1 MIPIL
6 FDSTET
12 TFTSNGIGR
21 LADCTRCLVTEERNG
36 QYECEFDYPIT
47 GRHYSDIEEGRIVFC
62 THDDLKVPQPFVI
75 YRRTAPIDG
84 LVTFNA
90 RHLSYKL
97 STVIVNPF
105 SAANISDA
113 LAGLSTNSINTN
125 PFTFSTQRSTIA
137 PFAVTAPASVR
148 SLLGGVEGSLLDVYG
163 GEWEFDKWT
172 VTLHAHRGNDSG
184 VSIRYGKNLSD
195 LQQVVD
201 ASGLYNAVVPY
212 WEQEVDGQT
221 VLVMLPERIVAA
233 TGVTDPVPVVMD
245 LSMEFAEQP
254 TEAQLRAYAQDYLAT
269 HEPWMPAENLTVDFV
284 HLKDTTDYASVA
296 NLQRVNLCDTV
307 DVYYP
312 ALGVTAHNIEVIK
325 TVYNVLSERYDS
337 IELGQPQTTFGQALQ
352 ADLTKQVEQ
361 AQSAMQTIMDAAI
374 QQATDLIAGGR
385 GGHLVIGRNA
395 DGEPEELLIMDTDNI
410 LTATNI
416 IRMNLSGIGFST
428 NGGQSYSTAW
438 TINGAFVAD
447 FITSGTLRAIMI
459 QGPTADTFWN
469 LSTGVFQSYGV
480 RTLSATITAAGG
492 AQTVVTYDTAEKTK
506 IDAGVVTVTGKKTTD
521 PDTAETVF
529 SDLGVRASDGIR
541 KRYAAGYPSDL
552 SDTTYAYP
560 HGGIVSRGYRVTAYG
575 GQGDTS
581 RENRVTAE
589 YNPRSILTPDLLELG
604 EAENPTY
611 SSGSYNAPD
620 RNILQLNGGWVNK
633 EDSVLFYR
641 HATTYQYYDPDT
653 QTWSD
658 RLRFQQ
664 NPEPSRVAWDLSPG
678 DTVEFTG
685 VYCMGVLGNNKLE
698 IMFQLPL
705 VRPISPDAQFIHI
718 DGTIHARQGSTVICN
733 QDIFDSYIDTGAHYF
748 SKIEASVAGLS
759 LKLHHYT
766 GSPSSWSTG
775 TLYAPVFITLNNVT
789 LSILYEDENQ
799 GNPA

>member
-90 RHLSYKL
+90 RHLSYQL
-97 STVIVNPF
+97 SNIIVNPF
-105 SAANISDA
+105 SATNIADA

-125 PFTFSTQRSTIA
+125 PFTFSTQRSTVA

-172 VTLHAHRGNDSG
+172 VKLHAHRGNDSG
-184 VSIRYGKNLSD
+184 VSIRYAKNLSD

-212 WEQEVDGQT
+212 WEQEIEGQT

-233 TGVTDPVPVVMD
+233 TGVPDPVPVVMD

-269 HEPWMPAENLTVDFV
+269 HEPWMPSENLTVDFV

-385 GGHLVIGRNA
+385 GGHLVIGRNP
-395 DGEPEELLIMDTDNI
+395 DGEPEELLIMNTDDI
-410 LTATNI
+410 HTATNI
-416 IRMNLSGIGFST
+416 IRMNLKGIGFST

-438 TINGAFVAD
+438 TIDGAFVAD
-447 FITSGTLRAIMI
+447 FITSGTLKAIMI

-480 RTLSATITAAGG
+480 RTLSSTVTDTGG
-492 AQTVVTYDTAEKTK
+492 TQTVITYDTAEKTK

-529 SDLGVRASDGIR
+529 SDLGVRAADGVR
-541 KRYAAGYPSDL
+541 TWYAAGLPSDL
-552 SDTTYAYP
+552 SNETYAYP

-575 GQGDTS
+575 GSGDIS
-581 RENRVTAE
+581 RANRVTAE
-589 YNPRSILTPDLLELG
+589 YNPRSILTPDMLKLG

-611 SSGSYNAPD
+611 SGGSNNTPD
-620 RNILQLNGGWVNK
+620 RNVLQLNGGWVNK
-633 EDSVLFYR
+633 EDSILFYP
-641 HATTYQYYDPDT
+641 HAIMYMYYDPDEQDWYT
-653 QTWSD
+653 
-658 RLRFQQ
+658 RLRFSR
-664 NPEPSRVAWDLSPG
+664 NPEPSRVAWDLAPG
-678 DTVEFTG
+678 DTIEHINA
-685 VYCMGVLGNNKLE
+685 YCMGILTTSKTE
-698 IMFQLPL
+698 IVFQLPL
-705 VRPISPDAQFIHI
+705 ARPLSPHAQFIHL
-718 DGTIHARQGSTVICN
+718 DGTIRARQGSTVICN
-733 QDIFDSYIDTGAHYF
+733 DDLFDSYEDSGSHYF
-748 SKIEASVAGLS
+748 TEIYPSVAGLQ
-759 LKLHHYT
+759 LKLHHFGT
-766 GSPSSWSTG
+766 GTWSSG
-775 TLYAPVFITLNNVT
+775 TLYTPVFITLKDVT
-789 LSILYEDENQ
+789 LSILYTDEN
-799 GNPA
+799 PDDPT

>member
-47 GRHYSDIEEGRIVFC
+47 GRHYSDIEEGRIVYC
-62 THDDLKVPQPFVI
+62 THDDMKVPQPFVI

-97 STVIVNPF
+97 STIIVNPF
-105 SAANISDA
+105 SAANIADA
-113 LAGLSTNSINTN
+113 LSGLSTNSINTN
-125 PFTFSTQRSTIA
+125 PFTFSTQRTTVA

-172 VTLHAHRGNDSG
+172 VTLHAHRGHDSG

-201 ASGLYNAVVPY
+201 ASGLYNAAVPY

-269 HEPWMPAENLTVDFV
+269 HEPWMPSENLTVDFV

-395 DGEPEELLIMDTDNI
+395 DGEPEELLIMDTDDI
-410 LTATNI
+410 QTATNI

-428 NGGQSYSTAW
+428 NGGQTYSTAW

-447 FITSGTLRAIMI
+447 FITSGTLRTILI
-459 QGPTADTFWN
+459 EGPNGTGWN
-469 LSTGVFQSYGV
+469 LATGRFTNYDESTVTAQVETSSGVY
-480 RTLSATITAAGG
+480 TP
-492 AQTVVTYDTAEKTK
+492 VTYDVKHTLAIDDGLMQLTGEVDDSGEDIELFSLGLEGEGMDYQFYDATPGGDSTSYPYTDLKLAGSRIEGRARDGNTGGGQHTAAIPVTYIPRAVVNPDYIELGQAYDMKDSNGDPVNQPPNRNLLHLSAGWVKPEESIYFMRYYGSGSDPWGQITARYYRIK
-506 IDAGVVTVTGKKTTD
+506 KRVAWEYADGDWAGASPRRITFYGAGILIDSKREVRITVPVCRPIAQEIELSHTSADGSIIRMWQNGSVLLSNDAGVVAD
-521 PDTAETVF
+521 DTNVIAI
-529 SDLGVRASDGIR
+529 SDGGVVLGLR
-541 KRYAAGYPSDL
+541 KQNGTAWTS
-552 SDTTYAYP
+552 
-560 HGGIVSRGYRVTAYG
+560 GGTDKSVVAVEVI
-575 GQGDTS
+575 DI
-581 RENRVTAE
+581 
-589 YNPRSILTPDLLELG
+589 SITFG
-604 EAENPTY
+604 A
-611 SSGSYNAPD
+611 
-620 RNILQLNGGWVNK
+620 
-633 EDSVLFYR
+633 
-641 HATTYQYYDPDT
+641 TYQ
-653 QTWSD
+653 
-658 RLRFQQ
+658 
-664 NPEPSRVAWDLSPG
+664 
-678 DTVEFTG
+678 
-685 VYCMGVLGNNKLE
+685 
-698 IMFQLPL
+698 
-705 VRPISPDAQFIHI
+705 
-718 DGTIHARQGSTVICN
+718 
-733 QDIFDSYIDTGAHYF
+733 
-748 SKIEASVAGLS
+748 
-759 LKLHHYT
+759 
-766 GSPSSWSTG
+766 
-775 TLYAPVFITLNNVT
+775 
-789 LSILYEDENQ
+789 
-799 GNPA
+799 

>member
-6 FDSTET
+6 FSSTET

-47 GRHYSDIEEGRIVFC
+47 GRHYSDIEEGRIVYC
-62 THDDLKVPQPFVI
+62 THDDMKVPQPFVI

-90 RHLSYKL
+90 RHLSYQL
-97 STVIVNPF
+97 SNIIVNPF
-105 SAANISDA
+105 SAANIADA

-125 PFTFSTQRSTIA
+125 PFTFSTQRSTVA

-172 VTLHAHRGNDSG
+172 VTLHAHRGHDSG

-269 HEPWMPAENLTVDFV
+269 HEPWVPSENLTVDFV

-395 DGEPEELLIMDTDNI
+395 DGEPEELLIMDTDDI
-410 LTATNI
+410 QTATNI

-428 NGGQSYSTAW
+428 NGGQTYSTAW

-447 FITSGTLRAIMI
+447 FITSGTLRTIMI
-459 QGPTADTFWN
+459 QGPNGTGWN
-469 LSTGVFQSYGV
+469 LLTGRFTNYDESTVTAQVETAEGVY
-480 RTLSATITAAGG
+480 TP
-492 AQTVVTYDTAEKTK
+492 VTYDVKHTLVVDDGLMNLSGTVDDSTETTEFFELGLKGEGMTYPVYGPTL
-506 IDAGVVTVTGKKTTD
+506 AGEDRSYPYAGLDLRGPRINGRVSGD
-521 PDTAETVF
+521 PDQQGYTSTPATFVPGAVITPDYIEIGQTNDIQDPSTGNPLDALPNRNMLHLSAGW
-529 SDLGVRASDGIR
+529 SDYKDAIYLQQNYRSIR
-541 KRYAAGYPSDL
+541 WAGHDPEYRTWYEDIKRRVVWEGCPEDVISIQLWYGCAIL
-552 SDTTYAYP
+552 VNNKKE
-560 HGGIVSRGYRVTAYG
+560 IRVTIA
-575 GQGDTS
+575 
-581 RENRVTAE
+581 
-589 YNPRSILTPDLLELG
+589 LG
-604 EAENPTY
+604 
-611 SSGSYNAPD
+611 
-620 RNILQLNGGWVNK
+620 
-633 EDSVLFYR
+633 
-641 HATTYQYYDPDT
+641 
-653 QTWSD
+653 
-658 RLRFQQ
+658 
-664 NPEPSRVAWDLSPG
+664 
-678 DTVEFTG
+678 
-685 VYCMGVLGNNKLE
+685 
-698 IMFQLPL
+698 
-705 VRPISPDAQFIHI
+705 RPISSQVNRINFSCGVLRMWQN
-718 DGTIHARQGSTVICN
+718 GTTLVSSSIAAFTNNEVVSWGNEGVTVIIRKDDGSAWSSSGTN
-733 QDIFDSYIDTGAHYF
+733 ASAVALEL
-748 SKIEASVAGLS
+748 EAVTAM
-759 LKLHHYT
+759 
-766 GSPSSWSTG
+766 
-775 TLYAPVFITLNNVT
+775 LYYDQPTT
-789 LSILYEDENQ
+789 
-799 GNPA
+799 

>member
-172 VTLHAHRGNDSG
+172 VKLHAHRGHDSG

-201 ASGLYNAVVPY
+201 ASGLYNAAVPY

-374 QQATDLIAGGR
+374 QQATDLIAGGH

-395 DGEPEELLIMDTDNI
+395 DGEPEELLIMDTDDI
-410 LTATNI
+410 QTATNI

-428 NGGQSYSTAW
+428 NGGQTYSTAW

-447 FITSGTLRAIMI
+447 FITSGTLRAILI
-459 QGPTADTFWN
+459 EGPNGTGWN
-469 LSTGVFQSYGV
+469 LATGRFTNYDESTVTAQVETSSGVY
-480 RTLSATITAAGG
+480 TP
-492 AQTVVTYDTAEKTK
+492 VTYDVKHTLVIDDGLMQLTGEVDDSGEDIELFALGLNGEGMDYEYYGAAEQNVDKSYPY
-506 IDAGVVTVTGKKTTD
+506 TGLNL
-521 PDTAETVF
+521 
-529 SDLGVRASDGIR
+529 SGSRING
-541 KRYAAGYPSDL
+541 AAG
-552 SDTTYAYP
+552 TTLDSWNSEA
-560 HGGIVSRGYRVTAYG
+560 VTYIPKA
-575 GQGDTS
+575 
-581 RENRVTAE
+581 V
-589 YNPRSILTPDLLELG
+589 LTPDYIELG
-604 EAENPTY
+604 RAEDMKDSNDDPVTDE
-611 SSGSYNAPD
+611 SPN
-620 RNILQLNGGWVNK
+620 RNMLHLGAGWSNYK
-633 EDSVLFYR
+633 DSIYL
-641 HATTYQYYDPDT
+641 
-653 QTWSD
+653 
-658 RLRFQQ
+658 QQ
-664 NPEPSRVAWDLSPG
+664 NYIVDSWWSGQVEYHNRYVNIKRRVSWELNPFDKTYYAAWYGVGFFIDSKREVRLTLPVSRPINYQNISRVEGSFYLLRMWQNGSVIYTSG
-678 DTVEFTG
+678 DDVGTRCVMYSNYAE
-685 VYCMGVLGNNKLE
+685 KE
-698 IMFQLPL
+698 PLP
-705 VRPISPDAQFIHI
+705 VSRIYSKGENDITIGIRREDDKDAPWTSG
-718 DGTIHARQGSTVICN
+718 GTDR
-733 QDIFDSYIDTGAHYF
+733 
-748 SKIEASVAGLS
+748 
-759 LKLHHYT
+759 
-766 GSPSSWSTG
+766 
-775 TLYAPVFITLNNVT
+775 APVCIELRAITV
-789 LSILYEDENQ
+789 SFY
-799 GNPA
+799 

>member
-172 VTLHAHRGNDSG
+172 VTLHAHRGHDSG

-254 TEAQLRAYAQDYLAT
+254 TEAQLRAYAQDYLAI
-269 HEPWMPAENLTVDFV
+269 HEPWMPSENLTVDFV

-395 DGEPEELLIMDTDNI
+395 DGEPEELLIMDTDSI

-428 NGGQSYSTAW
+428 DGGTTYSTAW

-447 FITSGTLRAIMI
+447 FITSGTLRTILI
-459 QGPTADTFWN
+459 EGPNGTGWN
-469 LSTGVFQSYGV
+469 LVTGRFTNYDESTVTAQVETSSGVY
-480 RTLSATITAAGG
+480 TP
-492 AQTVVTYDTAEKTK
+492 VTYDIKHTLAIDDGLMQLTGEVDNSGEDIELFALGLNGEGMDYEYYGAADQNVDKSYPYTGLNLSGSRINGAAGTVLDSWNSEAVTYIPKAVMTPDYIELGRADDMLDSNDDPVTNEPPNRNMLHLGAGWSNYKDSIYLQQNYIVDSWWSGQVEYHNRYVSYKRRVSWELNPYDSTYYAAWYGVGFFIDSKREVRLTLPVSRPINYQSISRVEGSFYLLRMWQNGSVIYTSGDDVGTRCVMYSNYAEKEPLPVSRIYSKGENDIT
-506 IDAGVVTVTGKKTTD
+506 I
-521 PDTAETVF
+521 
-529 SDLGVRASDGIR
+529 GIR
-541 KRYAAGYPSDL
+541 REDDKDAPWTS
-552 SDTTYAYP
+552 
-560 HGGIVSRGYRVTAYG
+560 GGT
-575 GQGDTS
+575 
-581 RENRVTAE
+581 
-589 YNPRSILTPDLLELG
+589 
-604 EAENPTY
+604 
-611 SSGSYNAPD
+611 D
-620 RNILQLNGGWVNK
+620 R
-633 EDSVLFYR
+633 
-641 HATTYQYYDPDT
+641 
-653 QTWSD
+653 
-658 RLRFQQ
+658 
-664 NPEPSRVAWDLSPG
+664 
-678 DTVEFTG
+678 
-685 VYCMGVLGNNKLE
+685 
-698 IMFQLPL
+698 
-705 VRPISPDAQFIHI
+705 
-718 DGTIHARQGSTVICN
+718 
-733 QDIFDSYIDTGAHYF
+733 
-748 SKIEASVAGLS
+748 
-759 LKLHHYT
+759 
-766 GSPSSWSTG
+766 
-775 TLYAPVFITLNNVT
+775 APVCIELRAITV
-789 LSILYEDENQ
+789 SFY
-799 GNPA
+799 